1 MRGGERHSRSL
12 SAGGAGPKTFRLP
25 IKAGLPFIME
35 TPSGI
40 DALWEASARDGAAI
54 LRRSRRACAQPRPAR
69 SPRQPPRGRTA
80 IDDRSY

>member
-1 MRGGERHSRSL
+1 MRGGDRHSRSL

-40 DALWEASARDGAAI
+40 DALRGAPATDGAAI
-54 LRRSRRACAQPRPAR
+54 LRRSRQAYAQPRPAR
-69 SPRQPPRGRTA
+69 SPRQPPRGRPA
-80 IDDRSY
+80 IYNRSY